1 MVKKS
6 SHVKIGRL
14 VLDVLKPHDP
24 SLPEFATRLKSLDGV
39 KGVTVTL
46 IEIDRETDTLK
57 VTIEGDLDYS
67 KIRSAIEEWG
77 GVIHSVDEVS
87 IGSLSTEAQSG
98 RRTKTCEEALT

>member
-1 MVKKS
+1 MAKKS
-6 SHVKIGRL
+6 SHVKLGRL

-24 SLPEFATRLKSLDGV
+24 GLPEFATRLKSLEGV
-39 KGVTVTL
+39 RGVTVTL

-57 VTIEGDLDYS
+57 VTIEGELDYS

-87 IGSLSTEAQSG
+87 VGSLSPEAQSG
-98 RRTKTCEEALT
+98 RRSKTCEEVLT